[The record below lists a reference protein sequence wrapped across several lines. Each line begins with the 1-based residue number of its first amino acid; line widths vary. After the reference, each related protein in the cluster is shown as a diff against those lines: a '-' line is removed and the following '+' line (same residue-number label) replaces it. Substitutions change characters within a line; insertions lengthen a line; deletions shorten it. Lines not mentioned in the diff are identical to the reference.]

1 MTYVKGAFRRLPDGT
16 ENFVFPFHMSL
27 EGLEKE
33 IICRDDEDCDA
44 MVKSICICARR
55 KNVIVII
62 YAVVSNHAHA
72 AVLARKKDDALA
84 FGIELKRNYSLKFKN
99 KYGECKV
106 LRHTTVDVQVID
118 DARYLRNVLTY
129 IPRNAFDNGAKNLND
144 YKWTGFRAMFN
155 SARCEGRK
163 VSSLTKREK
172 ESILRTGD
180 DLSKVDWILNSNNEL
195 EPKSF
200 CDFLYLEDAFHNDQ
214 SFFFRCLG
222 TVSTAEMT
230 QKTVLSPREM
240 KTDEAFLKEMNDLAS
255 KWFDDSIRSLSS
267 AKKARLLQHA
277 YRTTKTSI
285 PQLSRVFGLDR
296 NEVARLLGK

>member
-1 MTYVKGAFRRLPDGT
+1 
-16 ENFVFPFHMSL
+16 MSL

-72 AVLARKKDDALA
+72 AVLARKRDDALA
-84 FGIELKRNYSLKFKN
+84 FGNELKRNYSLKFKN

-106 LRHTTVDVQVID
+106 LRHTKVDVQVID

-155 SARCEGRK
+155 SAKCEGRK

-172 ESILRTGD
+172 ETILRTGD
-180 DLSKVDWILNSNNEL
+180 DLSTVDWILNSNNEL

-230 QKTVLSPREM
+230 QKSVLSPREM
-240 KTDEAFLKEMNDLAS
+240 KTDEAFLKEMNDLAAS
-255 KWFDDSIRSLSS
+255 WFDDKIRNLSS

-296 NEVARLLGK
+296 NEVSRLLGK